1 MGATAWRLIKLYD
14 DILVIA
20 GLLIGYLLF
29 LQYQAWQAQAL
40 IHELRKSDFVFI
52 DYQAIDPESDK
63 RFRYIPMKVLNS
75 GEEHITFKVGNIA
88 FTKPVSPRTHMQFDR
103 PLLLRNF
110 YRDGTITLAT
120 EKIVDWFEQGII
132 YDVRRPNSIYIDGWI
147 VIPERERYFDDPI
160 QQSAST

>member
-1 MGATAWRLIKLYD
+1 MGEKAWRLIKLYN
-14 DILVIA
+14 DILVIVA
-20 GLLIGYLLF
+20 LLVGYLLY
-29 LQYQAWQAQAL
+29 LQYQAWQAQTL
-40 IHELRKSDFVFI
+40 IQELRKSDFVFI

-110 YRDGTITLAT
+110 YRDDTFTIASQ
-120 EKIVDWFEQGII
+120 KVVDWFEQGII
-132 YDVRRPNSIYIDGWI
+132 YDVRRPKSIYIDGWI
-147 VIPERERYFDDPI
+147 VIPEREMYFDDPN
-160 QQSAST
+160 QTESST

>member
-1 MGATAWRLIKLYD
+1 MGAAAWRLIKLYD

-52 DYQAIDPESDK
+52 DYQAIDPDSDK

-75 GEEHITFKVGNIA
+75 GEQTITFKVGNIA

-110 YRDGTITLAT
+110 YRDGTLTVAT
-120 EKIVDWFEQGII
+120 EKIVDWFEQGTI
-132 YDVRRPNSIYIDGWI
+132 YDVRRPDSIYIDGWI
-147 VIPERERYFDDPI
+147 VIPEHEMYFDDP
-160 QQSAST
+160 QQQNAST